1 MWKPVGVVCLWL
13 ALIALPH
20 LGSSAVHVSPSGV
33 QIAATVPLEDPGD
46 PFLEA
51 PDTQRK
57 IEIPSSFATLH
68 FKNALDKTL
77 VLLDATLVLD
87 GEPLA
92 PVTDLRP
99 QGDNVV
105 FTGYVAPGTH
115 TIVTHVTCVGKKRG
129 GVFTYMQGY
138 KWEVSSE
145 HTLNVPPKR
154 SMVFTVSARR
164 RKGMNIPVEKQ
175 VEVAVYNEL
184 LPEPVSE
191 APETDTPPSVE

>member
-1 MWKPVGVVCLWL
+1 MWKPAGVVGLWL

-20 LGSSAVHVSPSGV
+20 LGSSAVHVSPAGV
-33 QIAATVPLEDPGD
+33 QIAATVPVEDPGD

-51 PDTQRK
+51 PGTQRK
-57 IEIPSSFATLH
+57 VEIPSAFATVH
-68 FKNALDKTL
+68 FRNTLDKTL
-77 VLLDATLVLD
+77 TLVSATLVLD

-105 FTGYVAPGTH
+105 FTGYVTPGDH
-115 TIVTHVTCVGKKRG
+115 TIATHLTCVGKKRG
-129 GVFTYMQGY
+129 GVFTYMRGY
-138 KWEVSSE
+138 KWEVSAE
-145 HTLNVPPKR
+145 HTLTVPAKR

-164 RKGMNIPVEKQ
+164 HKGVNVPVDRQ
-175 VEVAVYNEL
+175 VEVSVYNEL

-191 APETDTPPSVE
+191 GTPAPASVE